1 MTDDQNEDFKGAPER
16 NAADEN
22 PTAKQYGADHI
33 TVLEGIEAVR
43 KRPAMYIGD
52 TGVRCVSTKGCNLRK
67 LPTAYS
73 RS

>member
-43 KRPAMYIGD
+43 KRPM
-52 TGVRCVSTKGCNLRK
+52 N
-67 LPTAYS
+67 
-73 RS
+73 